1 MADNLTCKYIDG
13 ITSHEKKTILNVVSK
28 LSEVVEALIDYQFD
42 IKAAH
47 RVPTKTNL
55 ELNPL

>member
-1 MADNLTCKYIDG
+1 MLD
-13 ITSHEKKTILNVVSK
+13 VVSK
-28 LSEVVEALIDYQFD
+28 LSEVVEAPIDYQTTV
-42 IKAAH
+42 IKADH

>member
-1 MADNLTCKYIDG
+1 MVDNLTCKNIDG
-13 ITSHEKKTILNVVSK
+13 ITSHEKKTMLDVVSK
-28 LSEVVEALIDYQFD
+28 LSEVVEAPIDYQTD